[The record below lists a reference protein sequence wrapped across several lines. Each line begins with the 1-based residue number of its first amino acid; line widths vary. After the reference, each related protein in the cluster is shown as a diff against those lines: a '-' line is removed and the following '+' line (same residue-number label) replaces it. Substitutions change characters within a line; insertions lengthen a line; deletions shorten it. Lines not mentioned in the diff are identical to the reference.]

1 MTNGEIIIVQS
12 TISIQNML
20 MLGGLGHAPR
30 EILKNRCS
38 EIEFGDISE
47 SMINCHNLND
57 KECILSSGVGTF
69 LKLGTIFTDLHV
81 AISSGMQ
88 SRKLEIS
95 PSPCM

>member
-1 MTNGEIIIVQS
+1 MPPGKN
-12 TISIQNML
+12 
-20 MLGGLGHAPR
+20 
-30 EILKNRCS
+30 LKNRCS

-81 AISSGMQ
+81 AYPLACNPGNL
-88 SRKLEIS
+88 KLV
-95 PSPCM
+95 PAHACDLPG